1 MSCLPMTNSKKVL
14 VGNILEL
21 FISKESV
28 QKIFLTEQGVVNDKF
43 YGKEIDRS
51 VLISSIESYT
61 IAKEKNISLEFGELG
76 ENILMDYNPYHLTSG
91 TKIQIG
97 TVILEIS
104 QHCTLCK
111 SLTKLDNRLP
121 KLLKNDRGIFA
132 KIIKA
137 GEIKYRDKIYI
148 L

>member
-1 MSCLPMTNSKKVL
+1 MSCLSMINREKVF
-14 VGNILEL
+14 VGNVLKL

-28 QKIFLTEQGVVNDKF
+28 QKIFLDEQGVINDKF
-43 YGKEIDRS
+43 YGQEIDRS
-51 VLISSIESYT
+51 VLISSIESYK
-61 IAKEKNISLEFGELG
+61 IANEKDIALKLGDLG
-76 ENILMDYNPYHLTSG
+76 ENILMDYNPYHLTRG
-91 TKIQIG
+91 KQIQIG
-97 TVILEIS
+97 DVILEIS

-148 L
+148 F

>member
-1 MSCLPMTNSKKVL
+1 MSCLSMINREKVF
-14 VGNILEL
+14 VGNVLKL

-28 QKIFLTEQGVVNDKF
+28 QKIFLDEQGVINDKF
-43 YGKEIDRS
+43 YGQEIDRS
-51 VLISSIESYT
+51 VLISSIESYK
-61 IAKEKNISLEFGELG
+61 IANEKDIVLKLGDLG
-76 ENILMDYNPYHLTSG
+76 ENILMDYNPYHLTRG
-91 TKIQIG
+91 KQIQIG
-97 TVILEIS
+97 DVILEIS

-148 L
+148 F